1 MAVRPR
7 SLVALVSL
15 ASGVAQAF
23 GRFTYALLLPAID
36 RDLLGSY
43 AVAGLV
49 GTANVAAYL
58 AGTLAVSGLARR
70 ADPAVLIRWG
80 LAATSAGLGVLWR
93 ADTAWQLAGGL
104 VLTGAGGAFIWVP
117 APGLAGSVVR
127 PSRRGAAIGL
137 AGSGIG
143 AGIVF
148 ASALSAVL
156 AARGGDASWRTV
168 YAVEAALSVLALV
181 LCVLLLRPGPHRD
194 DDAPV
199 RAGALRRVPGWAG
212 LVGGYA
218 TYGLAYSVYTSY
230 LVTALEDD
238 AGFSAAHSS
247 ADYTLVGLALVVG
260 GVLLGRLSDRWGRGR
275 TLVAGYLG
283 MAAAILLVPVGA
295 EPLAAVSAVVF
306 GLTMSGLPAVIAA
319 ALSDVL
325 TPREFA
331 GAFGRC
337 TLAFGLAQLCG
348 PPLGGVLAE
357 STGSF
362 TVPFVLAA
370 LAAAGGAGLSLLVP
384 RGVTTAATPRPSGG
398 ELSGRSG
405 SPPTGRG
412 RRG

>member
-1 MAVRPR
+1 MEVRPR
-7 SLVALVSL
+7 SLVALVAL

-43 AVAGLV
+43 ALAGLV

-58 AGTLAVSGLARR
+58 AGTLAVSALARR

-80 LAATSAGLGVLWR
+80 LAVTSLGLVLLSRAGG
-93 ADTAWQLAGGL
+93 AASLAVGL

-127 PSRRGAAIGL
+127 ESRRGAAIGL

-156 AARGGDASWRTV
+156 AARGGDASWRVV
-168 YAVEAALSVLALV
+168 YAVEAGLSLGALV
-181 LCVLLLRPGPHRD
+181 LCLLLLRSGTHRD
-194 DDAPV
+194 DEPPV

-218 TYGLAYSVYTSY
+218 AYGLAYSVYTSY

-238 AGFSAAHSS
+238 AGFSAAHAS
-247 ADYTLVGLALVVG
+247 ADYTLVGGALVVG
-260 GVLLGRLSDRWGRGR
+260 GVLLGRLSDRVGRGPA
-275 TLVAGYLG
+275 LVAGYLG
-283 MAAAILLVPVGA
+283 MAAAIVVVPLGV
-295 EPLAAVSAVVF
+295 EPLAGVSAVLF

-337 TLAFGLAQLCG
+337 TLAFGVAQLCG

-357 STGSF
+357 ATGSF
-362 TVPFVLAA
+362 TPAFLLAGA
-370 LAAAGGAGLSLLVP
+370 VAASGAALSLLVP
-384 RGVTTAATPRPSGG
+384 RRAAV
-398 ELSGRSG
+398 G
-405 SPPTGRG
+405 SAA
-412 RRG
+412 